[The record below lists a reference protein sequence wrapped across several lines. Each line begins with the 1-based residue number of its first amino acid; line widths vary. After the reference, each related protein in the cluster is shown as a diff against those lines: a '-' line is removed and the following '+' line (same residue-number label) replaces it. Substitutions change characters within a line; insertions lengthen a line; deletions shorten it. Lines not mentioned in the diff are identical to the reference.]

1 MSVTDPRLLALRD
14 QLAGKVLTGSNGVLY
29 HLRDRIGEGGQGWVF
44 TANWDEPGGF
54 VVIVKVLRP
63 DSIST
68 DALRRFQ
75 REAEVLRL
83 LSTTGRPNPHIV
95 RFFDHAVANM
105 PSPFGGEPLILPFT
119 VLEYVHGLTLEQ
131 VLDTTKGRGLAVER
145 VRRILRQVVQALDLV
160 HQQKVVHRDLK
171 PSNILLANEAGA
183 EIAKVT
189 DFGLV
194 KMVEMNLQ
202 RTTTLAGASLGYAPP
217 EQYEQGNQR
226 VGVRTDVFSLAAIAF
241 EVLAGKPAFPF
252 RESENPLLIV
262 TRILNGP
269 RPALARTLESLAPEL
284 RSRPD
289 VIAKL
294 DFELARALSPDPK
307 DRHATVQEF
316 WQSVEPLLR
325 AATSEG
331 AASMNPPAHPQG
343 GSALPFLE
351 TVPAYGTSKSPTLES
366 HIPGFNPGS
375 NSNVIAAREASSS
388 GARVSGHPPASA
400 SSPPAASSAQS
411 RPSGAP
417 LQPGSGPPRSAEV
430 RVRPASSPES
440 SLPAAWTWRVAT
452 RSIGPGVVRSAT
464 FAPDGHTAVG
474 VGPGGLARWDRE
486 WVGVALPT
494 GIDTRLVRGLKRLR
508 NGDVVLVGDRGLAVR
523 IAPSGVHEMWSL
535 PDRDASYHAAYA
547 DERTGLLTLVGDRP
561 TRQARGG
568 APTVGTILQIV
579 DGRVT
584 LAADVAGTQRLRAV
598 TRIVSGTML
607 ACGDWGTLTRL
618 DGGVAELVGSL
629 CGGHLLAIEALPDG
643 GAAAVG
649 AGGHALYITPRLEGQ
664 LEAVQTTRDLMALA
678 VSDDGSAWAGAA
690 QARILRRS
698 RDAWTRMSGDLGL
711 SAAVIAVWAGS
722 RLVRAVCDDGAM
734 IEGQLS

>member
-14 QLAGKVLTGSNGVLY
+14 HLAGKVLMGSNGTLY

-63 DSIST
+63 DAVSNDS
-68 DALRRFQ
+68 LRRFQ

-131 VLDTTKGRGLAVER
+131 VLDTTRGRGLGVER
-145 VRRILRQVVQALDLV
+145 VRRILRQVVQALDIV

-194 KMVEMNLQ
+194 KMVDMNLQ

-226 VGVRTDVFSLAAIAF
+226 VGVRTDVFSLAAIAY
-241 EVLAGKPAFPF
+241 EVLTGVAAFPF
-252 RESENPLLIV
+252 RDNENPLLIV

-269 RPALARTLESLAPEL
+269 RPALARQLESLAPEL
-284 RSRPD
+284 RGRSD
-289 VIAKL
+289 LIAKL
-294 DFELARALSPDPK
+294 DHELARALSPDPK
-307 DRHATVQEF
+307 DRQATVQEF
-316 WQSVEPLLR
+316 WQAVEPLLR
-325 AATSEG
+325 ATADPAGSI
-331 AASMNPPAHPQG
+331 NPPSPAAQAAN
-343 GSALPFLE
+343 ALPFLA

-366 HIPGFNPGS
+366 HLAAAAAAAAPAGGAAAAARNEAGS
-375 NSNVIAAREASSS
+375 NSRLPAQSPT
-388 GARVSGHPPASA
+388 GPASA
-400 SSPPAASSAQS
+400 SIPAPLRPSSSA
-411 RPSGAP
+411 
-417 LQPGSGPPRSAEV
+417 PRSADV
-430 RVRPASSPES
+430 RVRPASAES
-440 SLPAAWTWRVAT
+440 ALPSAWSWRVAT

-486 WVGVALPT
+486 WVGVSLPT
-494 GIDTRLVRGLKRLR
+494 GVDTRLVRGLKRLR
-508 NGDVVLVGDRGLAVR
+508 NGDVVLVGDGALAVR
-523 IAPSGVHEMWSL
+523 IAPSGVHEMWTL

-568 APTVGTILQIV
+568 AATVGTILQLV

-598 TRIVSGTML
+598 TRILSGTML

-618 DGGVAELVGSL
+618 DGGAAELVGSL

-643 GAAAVG
+643 GAVTVG
-649 AGGHALYITPRLEGQ
+649 AGGHALYVTPRLEGQ
-664 LEAVQTTRDLMALA
+664 LEAVQTTRDLMAVS

-698 RDAWTRMSGDLGL
+698 RDSWTRMSGELGL

-734 IEGQLS
+734 IEGQLA